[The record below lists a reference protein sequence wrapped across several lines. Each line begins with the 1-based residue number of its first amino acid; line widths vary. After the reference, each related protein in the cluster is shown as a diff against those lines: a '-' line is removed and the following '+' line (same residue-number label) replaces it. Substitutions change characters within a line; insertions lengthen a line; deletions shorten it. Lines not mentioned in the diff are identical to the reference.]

1 MSSEVCGRDV
11 YRKGTPCAF
20 ILCSPHLWSQR
31 RLRLRL
37 DAVHADIHLRVLE
50 LSRPHVRNALLDDLV
65 QVARQQMLL
74 RLTVLRDTFM

>member
-1 MSSEVCGRDV
+1 MHFVSP
-11 YRKGTPCAF
+11 TPSTPFAATAVEEAATT
-20 ILCSPHLWSQR
+20 LLTSRGQL

-50 LSRPHVRNALLDDLV
+50 LSRPHVRNALLNDLV

-74 RLTVLRDTFM
+74 RLTVL